1 MAEVRRLYLP
11 SDDLGKRSY
20 LREYLN
26 AAIIDGEK
34 PEMCFERTIIIR
46 EKQRRWEAGFPH

>member
-1 MAEVRRLYLP
+1 MYLP